1 MWNYELTFKDSDLWY
16 YAICWRIP
24 TDSAVVENTDGL
36 GSRHSNYCKNSDAK
50 YLVGLGKKLIP
61 IHQTTKEILSK
72 YFL

>member
-1 MWNYELTFKDSDLWY
+1 MNLPLKILTCDSML
-16 YAICWRIP
+16 
-24 TDSAVVENTDGL
+24 ENTDGL

-61 IHQTTKEILSK
+61 FHQTTKEILSK